1 MVAVCLEKGAQEHM
15 PKPRKRVEEEEVV
28 IEEESS
34 RRARPPKSHKSRTKG
49 AAQEVEEE
57 SGAKRRPRFAR
68 DLETEGETEEEFL
81 FVRRPIPVRE
91 IRLGEDEVESVD
103 VVTEVEEELPSKRPA
118 RPAPRRER
126 GAPAGRRPGEKRR
139 EEKEAPPTK
148 ELVLPEMITVRV
160 LADKMGVSPINLIKE
175 LMNIGVMAN
184 INQPIDF
191 DTAAIVASELGF
203 TPVAEAPAEPE
214 LREEEAAETRAKTL
228 WQRICETEDPS
239 KMKPRPPVVTVL
251 GHVDHGKTT
260 LLDAIRH
267 ARVAESEAGGITQR
281 IGAYQ
286 VDLDGRKITFI
297 DTPGHEAFTAMRAR
311 GAQVTDLAVLVV
323 AADDGVMPQTR
334 EAISHA
340 RAAGV
345 PIVVALNKMDKP
357 NANPERVK
365 QQLADEGLVVEDWG
379 GDVIC
384 VPISAK
390 LNQGIDDLLENILLV
405 TEVAELKAN
414 PDCPA
419 MGTVIES
426 RLDRSRGPVATLL
439 VQNGTLRVGDSLV
452 VGEIY
457 GHVRAMFDDR
467 GNRVE
472 AATPATPVAVI
483 GLSDVPAAGEIFDVV
498 DSEKEA
504 RAIAEERRREREEQ
518 ERRAATPR
526 RALTLEELASRIQ
539 AGESKE
545 LNIVLKADAQGSIEP
560 IVQSLAQLGSE
571 DLRVRILHTG
581 IGNISESDVMLAVAS
596 DAIVVGFAVQPDQAA
611 RRLAEQEGV
620 DIRLY
625 NIIYMLIDDIE
636 KALLGLLEPEYEE
649 KILGHAEVRAVF
661 RVSRMG
667 QVAGCYVMDGVVSRD
682 AKVRVHR
689 GDDVIHEGGVASLK
703 RFTEDVKE
711 VAAGF
716 ECGIGLDN
724 FHNFK
729 EGDILE
735 FYRLERVR

>member
-1 MVAVCLEKGAQEHM
+1 M
-15 PKPRKRVEEEEVV
+15 PKSRKRVEEEEVV

-34 RRARPPKSHKSRTKG
+34 RRARPPKSHKSRAKS
-49 AAQEVEEE
+49 ASKEVEEE

-68 DLETEGETEEEFL
+68 EVETGDDTAGEFIIL
-81 FVRRPIPVRE
+81 RRPIPVRE
-91 IRLGEDEVESVD
+91 IRLDEEEVESVD
-103 VVTEVEEELPSKRPA
+103 VVAEVEEELPSKQSA
-118 RPAPRRER
+118 RPASRRER
-126 GAPAGRRPGEKRR
+126 GAPAGGKRPAERKK

-148 ELVLPEMITVRV
+148 ELVLPETITVRV
-160 LADKMGVSPINLIKE
+160 LAEKMGVSPINLIKE

-214 LREEEAAETRAKTL
+214 PSEEEEAATPVKTL
-228 WQRICETEDPS
+228 WQRICETEDPG

-286 VDLDGRKITFI
+286 VELNGRKITFI

-345 PIVVALNKMDKP
+345 PILVALNKMDKP

-379 GDVIC
+379 GDVIS

-390 LNQGIDDLLENILLV
+390 LNQGIDELLENILLV
-405 TEVAELKAN
+405 TEVAELRAN

-457 GHVRAMFDDR
+457 GRVRAMFDDR

-472 AATPATPVAVI
+472 AATPAVPVAVI

-504 RAIAEERRREREEQ
+504 RAIAEERRREREER

-661 RVSRMG
+661 RVSKMG
-667 QVAGCYVMDGVVSRD
+667 QVAGCYVMDGVITRD

-689 GDDVIHEGGVASLK
+689 GDDVIHEGGVASLR

-716 ECGIGLDN
+716 ECGIGLEN

-735 FYRLERVR
+735 FYRLERIR